1 LNGFGTT
8 FLVAIYIAC
17 ELIANVTA
25 GRAVDLAGIS
35 APGGVCIYA
44 LTFTLIDLV
53 NERMGKRGAQ
63 RVVIAAFAANALLAL
78 YTSIVLILPAPSFF
92 RQQEAFATVFG
103 ATPRIIAASLAA
115 FLVSSFIDVEIF
127 AAWKN
132 RVGSHKWARV
142 LMSNT
147 VSTAIDSAVFVG
159 IAFAGKLPLLPL
171 ITGQYIIKMAV
182 TVVSIP
188 LIYATGS
195 IGGAKENAE
204 SSRI

>member
-8 FLVAIYIAC
+8 LLVAIYIAC

-35 APGGVCIYA
+35 APGGVYIYA

-78 YTSIVLILPAPSFF
+78 YTSLVLTLPAPSFF
-92 RQQEAFATVFG
+92 HHQDAFATVFG

-115 FLVSSFIDVEIF
+115 FLVSSFVDVEIF

-132 RVGSHKWARV
+132 RVGSHRWARV

-147 VSTAIDSAVFVG
+147 VSTALDSAVFVV
-159 IAFAGKLPLLPL
+159 IAFAGQLPLLPL
-171 ITGQYIIKMAV
+171 ITGQYVIKMAV

-188 LIYATGS
+188 LIYATGF
-195 IGGAKENAE
+195 IGGAKQNAE
-204 SSRI
+204 SSRS

>member
-1 LNGFGTT
+1 MNQFGTT
-8 FLVAIYIAC
+8 LLVAIYIAC

-25 GRAVDLAGIS
+25 GRAVELAGIS
-35 APGGVCIYA
+35 APGGVYIYA

-78 YTSIVLILPAPSFF
+78 YTSLVLMLPAPSFF
-92 RQQEAFATVFG
+92 HQQDAFATVFG

-147 VSTAIDSAVFVG
+147 VSTAIDSALFVG
-159 IAFAGKLPLLPL
+159 IAFAGQLPLLPL
-171 ITGQYIIKMAV
+171 VIGQYVIKMAV
-182 TVVSIP
+182 TFVSIP
-188 LIYATGS
+188 LIYATAF

-204 SSRI
+204 SLRI

>member
-35 APGGVCIYA
+35 APGGVYIYA

-195 IGGAKENAE
+195 IGGGKENAE